1 MALFRVTMKK
11 DVDGVRSGRGKK
23 VPKGTTF
30 QVISQNGGA
39 PTGKEIAEAIRLQFG
54 IEVHEGNFY
63 DRTIFGRIK
72 VEKISK

>member
-11 DVDGVRSGRGKK
+11 DMDGIRSSSGKK

-30 QVISQNGGA
+30 QVISKNGGA

-54 IEVHEGNFY
+54 IEVHDGNFGNQG
-63 DRTIFGRIK
+63 IFGPVK
-72 VEKISK
+72 VERLSK

>member
-11 DVDGVRSGRGKK
+11 DMDGIRSSSGKK

-30 QVISQNGGA
+30 QVISRNGGA

-54 IEVHEGNFY
+54 IEVHEGDFY